1 VHAQS
6 NQDYRLQLVS
16 NMILAEKNSMRL
28 IIKKRYLPY
37 HLDESLRLRTASERD
52 GGQIGVSLHETQPP
66 SKSKILVN
74 LSSVYP

>member
-1 VHAQS
+1 
-6 NQDYRLQLVS
+6 
-16 NMILAEKNSMRL
+16 MRL